1 MRSPRSTAKWGGWAQ
16 AGRGRGLPVP
26 SSTFSTSMTSVL
38 IRPRKMYKEPLM
50 DLVLLV
56 DFLPPVTLKDR
67 GKSASPTCPL
77 PGPQSSS
84 TG

>member
-1 MRSPRSTAKWGGWAQ
+1 MRNPCSTTRGRWAQ
-16 AGRGRGLPVP
+16 AGHGRGLPVP

-56 DFLPPVTLKDR
+56 DFLPPVTLKDS
-67 GKSASPTCPL
+67 GKSASPTRPL

-84 TG
+84 TE